1 MIVIANTQKELKF
14 NQLPINSRWRID
26 YHPEDM
32 ETQEL
37 TENNQAFGSN
47 VQDKVIFF
55 FFLFLVIFRSKTHF
69 PSLGQVGLQL
79 RTKELRVLLRRLL
92 KNRIKRELQK
102 VKKTI
107 T

>member
-55 FFLFLVIFRSKTHF
+55 SFSFLLFLGRKPTFR
-69 PSLGQVGLQL
+69 
-79 RTKELRVLLRRLL
+79 RWAR
-92 KNRIKRELQK
+92 
-102 VKKTI
+102 
-107 T
+107 